1 MKKLLVSALLLTTT
15 LQAEDVWQGCAEN
28 EKEAKNNLA
37 KNIMVKVESSSSTK
51 SSSSM
56 GNWFESISQDVNQA
70 SKQST
75 SMMLTDLKTFKN
87 DDGQVCVKVEKDALH
102 KFTKEKVTAINS
114 NYKLSSLPKNKK
126 ERSLM
131 VQKWLNNLKYLKGL
145 AEVFSDISLEK
156 INQKIA
162 KLTNIQENLAT
173 QYVKINIFGKE
184 GKVEEKSG
192 YFNKIKNALL
202 GNEILKVDGISQDF
216 SKEIYLKAGKHTY
229 TISGDHCTISEEFEV
244 EKDQDSTISVDLNE
258 YAFPHFTISANKDSV
273 SLKVDGNSVKLGSEN
288 IPKKCNG
295 SIHYE
300 LSYADGEPKKIE
312 KDVTLEPG
320 MNESYSHSSFVSF
333 KELQTLSKFAQQF
346 HKGRRV
352 ELTYNYSM
360 PDTALDDGKDLN
372 SLHVLGAS
380 YLYLN
385 NWLRH
390 GYRANVSLG
399 ANDSF
404 TLQASYLAAFQL
416 TSVGVD
422 KRSLHIGS
430 NLAYIP
436 YLGVEG
442 GVGYTNLYN
451 NKTEKLQ
458 HSFRNFSKG
467 EQVLHDYFILRPV
480 AGIDFVFTEFMA
492 FGVEF
497 SKSFTMQKAYSAGF
511 HISLGLPNE

>member
-1 MKKLLVSALLLTTT
+1 MKKLLVSALLLTTA
-15 LQAEDVWQGCAEN
+15 LQAEDFWQGCAKN

-56 GNWFESISQDVNQA
+56 GNWFESISQDTNQQ

-87 DDGQVCVKVEKDALH
+87 DDGEVCVKVEKDTLH
-102 KFTKEKVTAINS
+102 KFTKEKVNAVDA
-114 NYKLSSLPKNKK
+114 NYKITALAKNKK
-126 ERSLM
+126 ERSFM
-131 VQKWLNNLKYLKGL
+131 IQKWLKDLQYLKGL

-192 YFNKIKNALL
+192 YFNKIKKALL
-202 GNEILKVDGISQDF
+202 GNESLKVDGKSQDF
-216 SKEIYLKAGKHTY
+216 SKEIYLKPGKHTY

-244 EKDQDSTISVDLNE
+244 EEDKDSTISVNLNE
-258 YAFPHFTISANKDSV
+258 YAFPRLTISANKDSV
-273 SLKVDGNSVKLGSEN
+273 NLKVDGKKVTLGSEYS
-288 IPKKCNG
+288 PKKCNG

-300 LSYADGEPKKIE
+300 LSYSDGEPKKIE
-312 KDVTLEPG
+312 KDLTLEPG
-320 MNESYSHSSFVSF
+320 MNESYSYDSFVSF
-333 KELQTLSKFAQQF
+333 QELQALSKFAKQF

-360 PDTALDDGKDLN
+360 PDINVNDGKDLN
-372 SLHVLGAS
+372 SLQVFGGS

-385 NWLRH
+385 KWLRH
-390 GYRANVSLG
+390 GYRANISFG
-399 ANDSF
+399 KNDSF
-404 TLQASYLAAFQL
+404 TVQASYLAAFQL

-430 NLAYIP
+430 SLAYIP
-436 YLGVEG
+436 YLGIEG

-451 NKTEKLQ
+451 SKTEKLQ